1 MLGGDDDEPSTK
13 SKPAA
18 PRISNPSNLQMN
30 SQQTN
35 QAQAQ
40 VSEKSKPATGGGG
53 GLFDLDWHEP
63 APSTSNPT
71 SPFVHSNNKGKND
84 ILSLFGNSS
93 GGGGGFQQQQQQ
105 QGFNQQQQSGL
116 SGLDGFG
123 GMNLGNNNHQNSNFG
138 GVTSPSTNTGGMGM
152 GMGMGIN
159 DPWASNSNS
168 SGIPQAQRSTA
179 AGGSGVFDS
188 HDIWGSSSHSNSAV
202 GGGNTSTNGA
212 GKKEN
217 AFDDLWSDFK

>member
-138 GVTSPSTNTGGMGM
+138 GVTSPVLILVEWEWEWEWVSM
-152 GMGMGIN
+152 
-159 DPWASNSNS
+159 
-168 SGIPQAQRSTA
+168 IPGLVIQIQVVFLRLNVVQQQV
-179 AGGSGVFDS
+179 GVEFS
-188 HDIWGSSSHSNSAV
+188 IHMIF
-202 GGGNTSTNGA
+202 
-212 GKKEN
+212 GKFE
-217 AFDDLWSDFK
+217 